1 MTLTN
6 ATNRRAR
13 GRDDTFQMFERPID
27 GAVAW
32 RADDLDERVWRVPLT
47 DAALAE
53 LDAIARAFA
62 DYDGPF
68 DALKP
73 DAMDW
78 PATTEVMVD
87 VRTRID
93 EGTGF
98 AIVDR
103 MPVERWTEKGSRA
116 VSWLLNNFLAPAIM
130 QKWKGARVY
139 DVRDTGAKLTYGVR
153 RSVTNLEQE
162 YHTDGSFLGMTPGL
176 MGLACLRQ
184 AAEGG
189 TSRIASLA
197 TVHNVLRDTR
207 PDLLARLYQP
217 FYWDR
222 QAEHASGEV
231 PSSRHPVF
239 WHDGTR
245 MGARYYDDYI
255 RNGYRLMNEPIDE
268 VGAEA
273 LAAMRDIVE
282 APGSGFEFR
291 LRPGEIFF
299 LNNHVVAHGRSA
311 FRDTEA
317 GDVAGGRLLLRFW
330 LRRGGGITLEASEPV
345 PA

>member
-1 MTLTN
+1 ML
-6 ATNRRAR
+6 
-13 GRDDTFQMFERPID
+13 DDFID
-27 GAVAW
+27 GPIAW
-32 RADDLDERVWRVPLT
+32 QASDLDERVWRVALT
-47 DAALAE
+47 DEALSE

-68 DALKP
+68 DALQP

-78 PATTEVMVD
+78 PATTEVMID
-87 VRTRID
+87 VRTSLDQGI
-93 EGTGF
+93 GF

-116 VSWLLNNFLAPAIM
+116 VAWLLNNFLAPAIM

-139 DVRDTGAKLTYGVR
+139 DVRDTGAKLAYGIR

-162 YHTDGSFLGMTPGL
+162 YHTDGSFLAKTPSL

-189 TSRIASLA
+189 LSRIASLA
-197 TVHNVLRDTR
+197 AAHNVLRDSS
-207 PDLLARLYQP
+207 PELLARLYRP

-222 QAEHASGEV
+222 QAEHAAGEV
-231 PSSRHPVF
+231 PSSAHPVF
-239 WHDGTR
+239 WYDGVR
-245 MGARYYDDYI
+245 LGGRYYDDYI
-255 RNGYRLMNEPIDE
+255 RNGYKLMHQPIDDL
-268 VGAEA
+268 GMAA
-273 LAAMRDIVE
+273 LAAMRQIVE

-291 LRPGEIFF
+291 LKPGEVFF
-299 LNNHVVAHGRSA
+299 LNNHLVAHGRSA
-311 FRDTEA
+311 FRDA
-317 GDVAGGRLLLRFW
+317 QQGDVAGGGRLLLRFW